1 MINLTNT
8 ENTQSLNNSEKNKTR
23 EEILKSHFEVQILFE
38 NENENNNNTQTK
50 NNISTKGLIIGDSSV
65 GKSSILYWMTHNKF
79 VGENENN
86 HFFDIKKIS
95 FIIEETNILLSI
107 IEIPGNDNFDD
118 ILKKNIDNCKV
129 IIFVYS
135 IDKKNSFEK
144 VKSMINKLNIDPGI
158 ICCLLGN
165 KLDNDGNRE
174 ILKEEGEEY
183 SKEIE
188 FDFFEEISAKNGNNI
203 IEIFKKIG
211 EKIYK
216 HEKVSKIE
224 NSHASSEVDY
234 VKSLEDI
241 NKEIVVKKKGCC
253 CCYCF

>member
-1 MINLTNT
+1 MIDLTNT
-8 ENTQSLNNSEKNKTR
+8 ENTQSQNNSEKNKTR

-50 NNISTKGLIIGDSSV
+50 NIISTKGLIIGDSSV

-79 VGENENN
+79 IGENENN

-174 ILKEEGEEY
+174 ILKEEGEE
-183 SKEIE
+183 
-188 FDFFEEISAKNGNNI
+188 
-203 IEIFKKIG
+203 
-211 EKIYK
+211 
-216 HEKVSKIE
+216 
-224 NSHASSEVDY
+224 
-234 VKSLEDI
+234 
-241 NKEIVVKKKGCC
+241 
-253 CCYCF
+253 

>member
-79 VGENENN
+79 IGENENN

-107 IEIPGNDNFDD
+107 IEITGNDN
-118 ILKKNIDNCKV
+118 LM
-129 IIFVYS
+129 IF
-135 IDKKNSFEK
+135 
-144 VKSMINKLNIDPGI
+144 
-158 ICCLLGN
+158 
-165 KLDNDGNRE
+165 
-174 ILKEEGEEY
+174 
-183 SKEIE
+183 
-188 FDFFEEISAKNGNNI
+188 
-203 IEIFKKIG
+203 
-211 EKIYK
+211 
-216 HEKVSKIE
+216 
-224 NSHASSEVDY
+224 
-234 VKSLEDI
+234 
-241 NKEIVVKKKGCC
+241 
-253 CCYCF
+253 